1 MTHDDLYWKALYKFL
16 RQNNCLERFLY
27 NVKADGGWL
36 TKEIHTKSTKDNI
49 IECLKKCGGINC
61 AFIWVRTQEGEN
73 FWRQL
78 NENFKNFYKRIT
90 EDYDKLKL

>member
-16 RQNNCLERFLY
+16 RQNNCLEKFIC
-27 NVKADGGWL
+27 NAKADCKL
-36 TKEIHTKSTKDNI
+36 KLSKEDNT